1 MLLACYS
8 HKHISYRIR
17 TIIRKAINSFSVY
30 DKGAGGVCQ
39 ASFFVSIVMT
49 VMACARNLLIYSRFF
64 VTVHSYAKKPKA
76 S

>member
-1 MLLACYS
+1 MKITEYLQY
-8 HKHISYRIR
+8 H
-17 TIIRKAINSFSVY
+17 

-39 ASFFVSIVMT
+39 VGFFVSIVMT

-64 VTVHSYAKKPKA
+64 VTVHSYAKKLKA